1 MYRSRGELRT
11 FAHCVFALYCVDEG
25 LSIARFRLAWYVLW
39 GKWPNEGVIHLLFQ
53 NKDAT
58 ADGNEAPSGE
68 KNVTRENGA
77 PEEDHNHHVVGA
89 SLARPASSSVLRRR
103 IYEEEFI
110 RFAVTYYDTMGADAM
125 DFGGAE
131 DTNDSATDI
140 QSAPSS
146 ILRACQWVQF
156 QSLAGSKGYVTLG
169 DLIAAENV
177 DWLHRPVIGGSEGSV
192 TVKQADPD
200 SSTLAQGGGDGRLA
214 VLSHVFAI
222 IDKDRDGKVVF
233 DDVVRHLGTT
243 A

>member
-11 FAHCVFALYCVDEG
+11 FAQCVFALYCVDEG

-39 GKWPNEGVIHLLFQ
+39 GKWPNEGVIHLLFK
-53 NKDAT
+53 KDAT
-58 ADGNEAPSGE
+58 ADRSEASSGE
-68 KNVTRENGA
+68 KNVTGENDA
-77 PEEDHNHHVVGA
+77 PGEEHNHHLVGA
-89 SLARPASSSVLRRR
+89 PLVRSAHPSVLRGR
-103 IYEEEFI
+103 INEDEFI
-110 RFAVTYYDTMGADAM
+110 RFTVTYHDTMGADAVE
-125 DFGGAE
+125 FSGAE
-131 DTNDSATDI
+131 DTDAAMTDI

-146 ILRACQWVQF
+146 ILRARQWVQF

-177 DWLHRPVIGGSEGSV
+177 DWLHRPVSGESEGSAA
-192 TVKQADPD
+192 VKQADPD
-200 SSTLAQGGGDGRLA
+200 SSTLTQGGGDGRLA

-222 IDKDRDGKVVF
+222 VDRDRDGKVVF